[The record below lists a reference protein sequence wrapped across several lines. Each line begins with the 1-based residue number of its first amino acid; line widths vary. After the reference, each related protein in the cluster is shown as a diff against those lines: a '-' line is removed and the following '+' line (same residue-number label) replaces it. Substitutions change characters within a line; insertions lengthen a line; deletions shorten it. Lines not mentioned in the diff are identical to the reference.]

1 MGGPGSG
8 GRRVRSGPPR
18 DPMAIRRGRT
28 PDRSG
33 VIRLPIAGRDGDLP
47 AWPLPGKPT
56 KFELQRWAVEWAKP
70 QAIMWERLGW
80 DLQVALYIRTIR
92 LSLKAEAP
100 AGLTTARLRQED
112 NLGLSSAG
120 LAAKGWVI
128 EEGAPEA
135 APAPRRS
142 AGVSAKSRLGIIQ
155 GGVNA
160 RAS

>member
-1 MGGPGSG
+1 MTSG
-8 GRRVRSGPPR
+8 GARVRSGPAR
-18 DPMAIRRGRT
+18 DPLAIRRGRT

-33 VIRLPIAGRDGDLP
+33 LVRLPITGREGEPP
-47 AWPLPGKPT
+47 AWPLPGRPT

-80 DLQVALYIRTIR
+80 ELQVALYIRTIR
-92 LSLKAEAP
+92 LSLKPEAP

-120 LAAKGWVI
+120 LAAKSWVL

-135 APAPRRS
+135 APAPRRT
-142 AGVSAKSRLGIIQ
+142 AGVSAKDRLSVIT
-155 GGVNA
+155 GGARA

>member
-1 MGGPGSG
+1 
-8 GRRVRSGPPR
+8 
-18 DPMAIRRGRT
+18 MAIRRGRA

-33 VIRLPIAGRDGDLP
+33 IVRLPVTGREGEPP

-56 KFELQRWAVEWAKP
+56 KFELQRWAVEWSKP

-80 DLQVALYIRTIR
+80 ELQVALYIRTIR
-92 LSLKAEAP
+92 LSLKAAAP

-120 LAAKGWVI
+120 LASKQWVI
-128 EEGAPEA
+128 EED
-135 APAPRRS
+135 APAASIASRRP
-142 AGVSAKSRLGIIQ
+142 AGVSAKDRLSVIT
-155 GGVNA
+155 GGARA